1 MLKKLSDW
9 KYPSLTIDLIYL
21 KFFILEFPNPAAMTS
36 EKPKTT
42 WTLEFMSGLIGGL
55 ISVAL
60 CAPLDI
66 TRTRLN
72 LMVRLKFY
80 G

>member
-1 MLKKLSDW
+1 
-9 KYPSLTIDLIYL
+9 
-21 KFFILEFPNPAAMTS
+21 LEFPNPAAMTS